1 MKNGRFAHRFLQD
14 LCALLVDRAQPRLR
28 RGAPA
33 AAFICFFAG
42 FLTAQSPK
50 IALEIVAGGF
60 DRPVDIA
67 NAGDDRLFIV
77 EQDGII
83 RIIGADGQALSTPF
97 LNIDARVGSSGNEQ
111 GLLGLAFHP
120 DYAGNGFFYVNYTN
134 TNGDTRVSRFRVSG
148 NPNIAD
154 PNSEKILL
162 SIDQPYSNHNGGD
175 LAFGPDGY
183 LYIGLGDGG
192 SGGDPQNSGQTA
204 TTFLGKMLRID
215 VDNGNPYAIPPDNPF
230 ADEDFFLDEIWAYG
244 LRNPWR
250 FSFDR
255 LTGDL
260 WIGDVGQDA
269 WEEINFQPAGS
280 AGGQNYG
287 WRCYEGNVAYNTSGC
302 QGLATMTPPVAAY
315 SHSGS
320 VGCSVNG
327 GYVYRGQDFPAL
339 HGFYFYSDY
348 CSGRFWTLKPNG
360 QGGWVSLE
368 ALNGANNTF
377 VSFGEDKDGEL
388 YVSALNGT
396 VYRITDICA
405 TVNITSEIRN
415 VTCNG
420 AADGA
425 INLTVST
432 QASSVAYQW
441 SNGAGGEDIS
451 GLTPGAYSVSITDS
465 NGCVFERTFQI
476 AEPAAISVV
485 IQADG
490 NQLSVPDLFASYQ
503 WFWNGQAVGGATQP
517 VLVAANPGNY
527 TVEVTTDNGCTAVS
541 APVNFQINSA
551 FETLGISAWTILP
564 NPVGDE
570 VRVRVRTVKKAVFNV
585 RLVDAGGRQYFQE
598 RWEVNGSVQKII
610 PAADLAPGV
619 YWILMEEN
627 GKKAVGRFVK
637 G

>member
-1 MKNGRFAHRFLQD
+1 MKNGLSN
-14 LCALLVDRAQPRLR
+14 L
-28 RGAPA
+28 
-33 AAFICFFAG
+33 G
-42 FLTAQSPK
+42 FLWTLLIGRPQGIALTVLLAVAGAQAQSPK
-50 IALEIVAGGF
+50 IALDIVAGGF

-83 RIIGADGQALSTPF
+83 RIIGANGQVLSTPF
-97 LNIDARVGSSGNEQ
+97 LNIDPRVGSSGNEQ

-120 DYAGNGFFYVNYTN
+120 HYADNGFFYVNYTN
-134 TNGDTRVSRFRVSG
+134 NSGDTRVSRFRVSA
-148 NPNIAD
+148 NTNVAD
-154 PNSEKILL
+154 PDSEKILL
-162 SIDQPYSNHNGGD
+162 SVDQPFGNHNGGD

-192 SGGDPQNSGQTA
+192 SGGDPQNSGQTVS
-204 TTFLGKMLRID
+204 TFLGKMLRIN
-215 VDNGNPYAIPPDNPF
+215 VDSGDPYGIPANNPF
-230 ADEDFFLDEIWAYG
+230 VGQSNYLPEIWATG

-269 WEEINFQPAGS
+269 WEEINYQPAG

-287 WRCYEGNVAYNTSGC
+287 WRCYEGNVTYNTSGC
-302 QGLATMTPPVAAY
+302 QGLAAMTPPVAVY

-339 HGFYFYSDY
+339 YGFYFYSDY
-348 CSGRFWTLKPNG
+348 CSGRFWALAPNG
-360 QGGWVSLE
+360 QGGWTSQE

-377 VSFGEDKDGEL
+377 VSFGEGQDGEL
-388 YVSALNGT
+388 YVSALNGN
-396 VYRITDICA
+396 VYRVTDICGS
-405 TVNITSEIRN
+405 VNIGAEAVN

-432 QASSVAYQW
+432 QASSVSYQW
-441 SNGAGGEDIS
+441 SNGAVSEDIS
-451 GLTPGAYSVSITDS
+451 GLTPGPYTVSITDS
-465 NGCVFERTFQI
+465 NGCGFERSFQI
-476 AEPAAISVV
+476 TEPAAISVS

-490 NQLSVPDLFASYQ
+490 NLLSVPDIFAVYQ
-503 WFWNGQAVGGATQP
+503 WFLNGQAVTGATQA
-517 VLVAANPGNY
+517 VLTAAASGNY
-527 TVEVTTDNGCTAVS
+527 TVEVTDDNGCTAVS
-541 APVNFQINSA
+541 APVNIQINSA
-551 FETLGISAWTILP
+551 LEAIGITAWTILP
-564 NPVGDE
+564 NPVSDE
-570 VRVRVRTVKKAVFNV
+570 VRVRMRTVKKSVFNV
-585 RLVDAGGRQYFQE
+585 WIVDASGRQYLRE
-598 RWEVNGSVQKII
+598 RWEVNGFVQKII
-610 PAADLAPGV
+610 PASGLSPGV
-619 YWILMEEN
+619 YWILVEEN
-627 GKKAVGRFVK
+627 GKKAVGRFLK